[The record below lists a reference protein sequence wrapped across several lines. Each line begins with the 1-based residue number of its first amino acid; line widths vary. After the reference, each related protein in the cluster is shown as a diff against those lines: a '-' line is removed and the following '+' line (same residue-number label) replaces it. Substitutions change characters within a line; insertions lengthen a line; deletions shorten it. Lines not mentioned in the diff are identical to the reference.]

1 MWHDETGL
9 ETHMDNILKGA
20 KFTWINYKNYLL
32 FLQDL
37 LNNKR
42 PARID
47 KKEGS
52 GYIRFQTITN
62 DCNLNKMY
70 FLFEIEDLFPRIKWR
85 KLIRQTFNE
94 TPVILHR
101 RTFFLPVY
109 SFSFDRIFT
118 LVYWGEKQFLLNPEQ
133 LELLNIKSFL
143 FTVNPLHVILS
154 AANFIWSRS
163 LEKIWINSPYL
174 FRLSKHYIFNSLFPP
189 SFRDKFTPWCEG
201 PFILV
206 GDRILD
212 IFTIHKSLCC
222 IEPSTLRRLNNG
234 YISYLRAASY
244 VLDNT
249 LKINKVD
256 CLLPEDIFS
265 QDTLDTRKISIVE
278 TIIIKHLRLYD
289 KESHR
294 RPFFE
299 IIIFP
304 IDTTNNL
311 FEDEAVGPL
320 LTLASIVLRYFYLR
334 SRDSLRLNIN
344 LEDIKKKM
352 QNVLSCRPFNVHECT
367 NFASYLFK
375 NYKGFRTL
383 IRLLN
388 VYYVIG
394 KDNIL
399 YIHPSLIESLSIL
412 YQDDF
417 EKMVTNFL
425 SRRDSFLRTILSILD
440 SISISSSSE
449 KFLSFANLTTLRDN
463 IANELGLKP
472 DYNTIKRF
480 VLSLAI
486 ALESI
491 IPISKALT
499 MPQSH
504 ILHFTPCGD
513 DKT

>member
-1 MWHDETGL
+1 
-9 ETHMDNILKGA
+9 
-20 KFTWINYKNYLL
+20 
-32 FLQDL
+32 
-37 LNNKR
+37 
-42 PARID
+42 
-47 KKEGS
+47 
-52 GYIRFQTITN
+52 
-62 DCNLNKMY
+62 
-70 FLFEIEDLFPRIKWR
+70 
-85 KLIRQTFNE
+85 
-94 TPVILHR
+94 
-101 RTFFLPVY
+101 
-109 SFSFDRIFT
+109 
-118 LVYWGEKQFLLNPEQ
+118 
-133 LELLNIKSFL
+133 
-143 FTVNPLHVILS
+143 
-154 AANFIWSRS
+154 
-163 LEKIWINSPYL
+163 
-174 FRLSKHYIFNSLFPP
+174 
-189 SFRDKFTPWCEG
+189 
-201 PFILV
+201 
-206 GDRILD
+206 
-212 IFTIHKSLCC
+212 
-222 IEPSTLRRLNNG
+222 
-234 YISYLRAASY
+234 